1 MKRSGSRWALILFV
15 IPCLGLALQAC
26 APKTPEQQADCGF
39 VQNVYG
45 QRISW
50 KNAVPV
56 QLYLHQSFPDSA
68 IPALENAIR
77 VWEIRLGR
85 SLFKISNGPKIQGP
99 ATPKQDGK
107 NVLYWMNTWE
117 AEKASEQ
124 ARTSVYWVSNEIQ
137 EADMRLNDQNFDFY
151 IDMAS
156 SNKDVHLESLF
167 VHELGHVLGLK
178 HKDSGD
184 SVMATYL
191 ASLTERNDL
200 AETDI
205 EDIRCEY

>member
-1 MKRSGSRWALILFV
+1 MKRLGSRWALILFV
-15 IPCLGLALQAC
+15 LPCLGLSLQAC
-26 APKTPEQQADCGF
+26 APKAPEQQEDCGF

-50 KNAVPV
+50 KSTVPV
-56 QLYLHQSFPDSA
+56 VLHLHESFPDSA
-68 IPALENAIR
+68 IPSLEKAIA
-77 VWEIRLGR
+77 VWETRMGR
-85 SLFKISNGPKIQGP
+85 NLFKISNDAKIGGP
-99 ATPKQDGK
+99 ATPKQDRL
-107 NVLYWMNTWE
+107 NVLYWMSTWE

-124 ARTSVYWVSNEIQ
+124 ARTSVYWIGNQIQ

-151 IDMAS
+151 VDTPNS
-156 SNKDVHLESLF
+156 SKDVHLESLF

>member
-1 MKRSGSRWALILFV
+1 MKRSGSRWALILLV
-15 IPCLGLALQAC
+15 LPMLGLSLQAC
-26 APKTPEQQADCGF
+26 APKAPEQQEDCGF

-50 KNAVPV
+50 KASVPV
-56 QLYLHQSFPDSA
+56 TLHLHESFPDSA
-68 IPALENAIR
+68 IPALQSAMT
-77 VWEIRLGR
+77 VWETRLGR
-85 SLFKISNGPKIQGP
+85 TLFKISNEPKIIGP
-99 ATPKQDGK
+99 ITPKQDGK
-107 NVLYWMNTWE
+107 NVLYWMSAWE

-124 ARTSVYWVSNEIQ
+124 ARTSVYWIGNQIQ

-151 IDMAS
+151 VETAL
-156 SNKDVHLESLF
+156 SNKDVHLESLL

-178 HKDSGD
+178 HKDTGD

-191 ASLTERNDL
+191 ASLMERNDL

-205 EDIRCEY
+205 EGASCEY